1 MTAAQR
7 LAALDDL
14 VATDL
19 CTRAADA
26 LTVLIGVINE
36 ETTLLRAGRVRDATA
51 LTARKAELAQDYV
64 TWSRT
69 VQRQASRLKV
79 EAPEAL
85 ADLQHLHESLAT
97 QLAENLRVIASAKAV
112 TEDLLGDVARAVG
125 AANRP
130 RTYGATGT
138 LAQPA
143 QAGARGLAVNR
154 AL

>member
-14 VATDL
+14 AATDL
-19 CTRAADA
+19 CARAAEA
-26 LTVLIGVINE
+26 LTVLIEVINE

-64 TWSRT
+64 GWSRA
-69 VQRQASRLKV
+69 VQRQASRLKA
-79 EAPEAL
+79 EAPDAL
-85 ADLQHLHESLAT
+85 AALQHQHEALAT
-97 QLAENLRVIASAKAV
+97 QLAENLRVIASARAV

-125 AANRP
+125 AADRA
-130 RTYGATGT
+130 RTYGAAGT
-138 LAQPA
+138 LAAPTET
-143 QAGARGLAVNR
+143 GARGLAVNR